1 MTITGEQPEDIAA
14 FAELAKAVGIQ
25 LCAEDVMDILW
36 LASQTGPL
44 PPPVQRPPQQAEDTD
59 TVTVVEGEDLPP
71 LSERIPLRPR
81 GQDTP
86 AQETNRRSSRGMPIA
101 VPAAP
106 ALRTQLALGRAL
118 RPLMR
123 KVAALNRTY
132 LDEEATATQIAEQE
146 VWLPVLRPRAER
158 WLELALVIEEAPSLP
173 IWQSVIRELQ
183 LLMERQG
190 AFRTVQPW
198 RLTATEQGQ
207 PQLFPGSRAPRSG
220 QRPRSP
226 KELID
231 PAGRRLIVVVSDCT
245 SDLWRRG
252 RLHGWLRQWS
262 QSAPVTLLQLFP
274 QRLWE
279 RSALG
284 QGSPVWLRSFGP
296 GLPTHYWQVESPLD
310 FLTVAE
316 PQPDTA
322 PTLAIPVVTL
332 ESSSLAPWA
341 RVMVGTG
348 AAKATGVQFA
358 PTRLA
363 PEAPADEAVDAKT
376 LVRQFRAGASIQ
388 AQQLAG
394 LMASVPVS
402 PDIADLIRETL
413 LPEAQQV
420 HVAEVFMGGLVR
432 MTRTPRADKA
442 PLVTYDFVSDKVRD
456 LLTDAVAVPKT
467 AAVLDAVSAYLSAR
481 LNLSTRSLE
490 ALLVPNAE
498 VDAEGQ
504 DQVRPFAAL
513 ARRTL
518 CRLGR
523 DYAQWVEQLE
533 AGPEPTSP
541 TTPSPAT
548 PSGFPPFKTFEF
560 EVARFV
566 AAAEAWPPLQTKDFE
581 VVTVN
586 VVMRT
591 PQEQALMARIAE
603 MASMDE
609 LSAELLASAE
619 LASDYT
625 STPLTEGADLLELFE
640 QPEVDQR
647 LLILGEP
654 GAGKTTLLR
663 ALAARLLERAEQDP
677 TAPIPILLNLAS
689 WQAPQ
694 QPMESMEDWL
704 VGQLKSQ
711 YSVNRQLAQTW
722 LSNRQLL
729 PLLDGLDELSE
740 ARFQPVIEGINQG
753 LADMALPGLVVCSRV
768 FEYDEFH
775 RVPLRLN
782 AAIRLAPPVLSV
794 FEFETATLQ
803 KQEQR
808 GFLGLGRRQVQ
819 WQIRKQRRQGRC
831 LVERLGDELTLE
843 MVCVPAGEFLMGAPD
858 DEPDHGTTETPQHR
872 VTVGS
877 FLMGRYGVTQAQW
890 RFVAELA
897 QVDRALDPS
906 PARFKGDNR
915 PVERVSWQEAVEI
928 CARLSAHTGR
938 EYRLPTEAEWEY
950 ACRAG
955 TITPFSFGETIT
967 TDLANYRGTADP
979 YNGGP
984 KGPYREQTT
993 DAGQFPANAFGLY
1006 DMHGNVW
1013 EWCQD
1018 VWHGNYKDAPTD
1030 GSAWLDGRDSDVRVL
1045 RGGSWNNG
1053 PWTCRSACRHNSL
1066 GVRNSRYGFRVVC
1079 SAPR

>member
-1 MTITGEQPEDIAA
+1 
-14 FAELAKAVGIQ
+14 
-25 LCAEDVMDILW
+25 
-36 LASQTGPL
+36 
-44 PPPVQRPPQQAEDTD
+44 
-59 TVTVVEGEDLPP
+59 
-71 LSERIPLRPR
+71 
-81 GQDTP
+81 
-86 AQETNRRSSRGMPIA
+86 
-101 VPAAP
+101 
-106 ALRTQLALGRAL
+106 
-118 RPLMR
+118 
-123 KVAALNRTY
+123 
-132 LDEEATATQIAEQE
+132 
-146 VWLPVLRPRAER
+146 
-158 WLELALVIEEAPSLP
+158 
-173 IWQSVIRELQ
+173 
-183 LLMERQG
+183 
-190 AFRTVQPW
+190 
-198 RLTATEQGQ
+198 
-207 PQLFPGSRAPRSG
+207 
-220 QRPRSP
+220 
-226 KELID
+226 
-231 PAGRRLIVVVSDCT
+231 
-245 SDLWRRG
+245 
-252 RLHGWLRQWS
+252 
-262 QSAPVTLLQLFP
+262 
-274 QRLWE
+274 
-279 RSALG
+279 
-284 QGSPVWLRSFGP
+284 
-296 GLPTHYWQVESPLD
+296 VESPLD

-322 PTLAIPVVTL
+322 QTLAIPVVTL

-348 AAKATGVQFA
+348 EAKAAGVQFS

-363 PEAPADEAVDAKT
+363 PEAPANEEADEAVDAQT

-388 AQQLAG
+388 AQRLAG
-394 LMASVPVS
+394 LMAAVPVS

-432 MTRTPRADKA
+432 MTRAPRADKA

-481 LNLSTRSLE
+481 LNLSTRTLE

-504 DQVRPFAAL
+504 AQVRPFAAL

-523 DYAQWVEQLE
+523 DYAQWVAQLE
-533 AGPEPTSP
+533 AGPAAPSA
-541 TTPSPAT
+541 TPSLVT

-586 VVMRT
+586 VVTRT
-591 PQEQALMARIAE
+591 PQEQVLMARIAE
-603 MASMDE
+603 MSAITGE

-640 QPEVDQR
+640 RPEVDQR

-663 ALAARLLERAEQDP
+663 ALAARLLERAVQDP
-677 TAPIPILLNLAS
+677 TAPMPILLNLAS

-694 QPMESMEDWL
+694 QSMESMEDWL
-704 VGQLKSQ
+704 VRQLKSQ
-711 YSVNRQLAQTW
+711 YSVNRPLAQNW
-722 LSNRQLL
+722 LRNRQLL
-729 PLLDGLDELSE
+729 PLLDGLDELPE

-819 WQIRKQRRQGRC
+819 WQIRKQRRQGRL
-831 LVERLGDELTLE
+831 LVERLGAELTLE
-843 MVCVPAGEFLMGAPD
+843 MVCVPAGEFLMGAPE

-890 RFVAELA
+890 RLVAELP

-915 PVERVSWQEAVEI
+915 PVEQVSWQEAVEF
-928 CARLSAHTGR
+928 CARLSAHTG
-938 EYRLPTEAEWEY
+938 ESI
-950 ACRAG
+950 ACRRKPSGNMPVGRARQR
-955 TITPFSFGETIT
+955 PFLLVKRLRLIWPIMTARGHPTMVVLRVNIGNRLLTWGSFRPMG
-967 TDLANYRGTADP
+967 LACMTCTAMCGSGART
-979 YNGGP
+979 YGM
-984 KGPYREQTT
+984 KTMR
-993 DAGQFPANAFGLY
+993 
-1006 DMHGNVW
+1006 VR
-1013 EWCQD
+1013 
-1018 VWHGNYKDAPTD
+1018 PTD
-1030 GSAWLDGRDSDVRVL
+1030 GSAWMEGGNQDRHVV
-1045 RGGSWNNG
+1045 RGGSWDSSPRIAG
-1053 PWTCRSACRHNSL
+1053 PRVASSTISAIATSASVFELSVLPPGLLCSPLCFCPLALCSWRVAPRFFSSHPASGWACPPVAPPPLLELGGRASRSAS
-1066 GVRNSRYGFRVVC
+1066 
-1079 SAPR
+1079 

>member
-1 MTITGEQPEDIAA
+1 MTIAGEQPEDIAA

-44 PPPVQRPPQQAEDTD
+44 PPPVQRPSEQSEDTD
-59 TVTVVEGEDLPP
+59 TTATVVEGEDLPP

-146 VWLPVLRPRAER
+146 VWLPVLRPMAER

-198 RLTATEQGQ
+198 RLTATGQGQ

-252 RLHGWLRQWS
+252 RFHGWLRQWS

-310 FLTVAE
+310 FLTAAE
-316 PQPDTA
+316 PQPDAA

-348 AAKATGVQFA
+348 EAKAAGVEFDT
-358 PTRLA
+358 TRLA
-363 PEAPADEAVDAKT
+363 PEAPADEAVDAQT

-388 AQQLAG
+388 AQRLAG
-394 LMASVPVS
+394 LMAAAPVS

-432 MTRTPRADKA
+432 MTRTPRAGDT
-442 PLVTYDFVSDKVRD
+442 PLVIYDFVSDKVRD

-504 DQVRPFAAL
+504 AQVRPFAAL

-523 DYAQWVEQLE
+523 DYAQWVAQLE
-533 AGPEPTSP
+533 AGPEPTSS

-566 AAAEAWPPLQTKDFE
+566 TAAEAWPPLQTKDFE

-586 VVMRT
+586 VVIRT
-591 PQEQALMARIAE
+591 RQEQALMARIAE

-619 LASDYT
+619 LAIDGSVM
-625 STPLTEGADLLELFE
+625 PMPEGADLLELFE
-640 QPEVDQR
+640 RPEVNQR

-663 ALAARLLERAEQDP
+663 ALAARLLERAEQNT
-677 TAPIPILLNLAS
+677 TAPMPILLNLAS

-704 VGQLKSQ
+704 VRQLKSQ
-711 YSVNRQLAQTW
+711 YSVNRPLAQNW
-722 LSNRQLL
+722 LRNRQLL
-729 PLLDGLDELSE
+729 PLLDGLDELPE
-740 ARFQPVIEGINQG
+740 ARFGPVIEGINQG

-768 FEYDEFH
+768 FEYDQFH
-775 RVPLRLN
+775 STPLRLN

-831 LVERLGDELTLE
+831 LVERLG
-843 MVCVPAGEFLMGAPD
+843 M
-858 DEPDHGTTETPQHR
+858 
-872 VTVGS
+872 S
-877 FLMGRYGVTQAQW
+877 
-890 RFVAELA
+890 
-897 QVDRALDPS
+897 
-906 PARFKGDNR
+906 
-915 PVERVSWQEAVEI
+915 
-928 CARLSAHTGR
+928 
-938 EYRLPTEAEWEY
+938 
-950 ACRAG
+950 
-955 TITPFSFGETIT
+955 
-967 TDLANYRGTADP
+967 
-979 YNGGP
+979 
-984 KGPYREQTT
+984 
-993 DAGQFPANAFGLY
+993 
-1006 DMHGNVW
+1006 
-1013 EWCQD
+1013 
-1018 VWHGNYKDAPTD
+1018 
-1030 GSAWLDGRDSDVRVL
+1030 
-1045 RGGSWNNG
+1045 
-1053 PWTCRSACRHNSL
+1053 
-1066 GVRNSRYGFRVVC
+1066 
-1079 SAPR
+1079 